1 MPSFRIQIGQ
11 DQPKIERYSIKRK
24 KRHTKGEK
32 RFKQK
37 RNPTNSRI
45 NFVNFVIKHGFPDFL
60 LHRRKNIV
68 ELHIL

>member
-24 KRHTKGEK
+24 KRHTKGEEK
-32 RFKQK
+32 FTKK

-45 NFVNFVIKHGFPDFL
+45 HYVIK
-60 LHRRKNIV
+60 HRRKNV
-68 ELHIL
+68 VKLHILYLLLPIRG